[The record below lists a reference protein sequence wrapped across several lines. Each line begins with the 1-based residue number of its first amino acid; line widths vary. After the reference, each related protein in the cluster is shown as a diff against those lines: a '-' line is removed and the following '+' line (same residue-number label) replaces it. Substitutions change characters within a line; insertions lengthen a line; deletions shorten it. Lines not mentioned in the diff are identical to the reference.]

1 MKRIFRDS
9 ILLLLLLVAVTAGAQ
24 NVEQQLRTFDDHA
37 DVTAAN
43 QFFAELQKADFLDE
57 PIVFSASDPVDSLR
71 QQVWYWAAEW
81 FYEQQDYARSE
92 HYALQALPL
101 YHGDNDEQPDCL
113 SLLGLI
119 YVRQGDF
126 ACAAL
131 YAKQCLE
138 IDLRSGDDDRIASS
152 MNTVAGIYMAGY
164 QASEAEQYILGAL
177 EHIGRVDN
185 PPRRALLPHGRPL
198 QRNPRSPR
206 TLRELLEAES

>member
-1 MKRIFRDS
+1 M
-9 ILLLLLLVAVTAGAQ
+9 LLLLVATTAGAQ
-24 NVEQQLRTFDDHA
+24 NIVQQLRAFDGQA

-57 PIVFSASDPVDSLR
+57 PIVFSASVPVDSLR

-101 YHGDNDEQPDCL
+101 YHGGNDELPDCL

-126 ACAAL
+126 ARAAL

-138 IDLRSGDDDRIASS
+138 IDLRSGDDDRIDSLLCSSSAIFVGASKC
-152 MNTVAGIYMAGY
+152 VF
-164 QASEAEQYILGAL
+164 
-177 EHIGRVDN
+177 
-185 PPRRALLPHGRPL
+185 
-198 QRNPRSPR
+198 RNWCAR
-206 TLRELLEAES
+206 